1 MLTVS
6 LTDAEKERFKCHAS
20 IYGLGLTDYVRRLDS
35 RSDLCE
41 FSDSDYSFILS
52 CCVALGYRNAA
63 DFLYDYFIANRPRDA
78 PDR

>member
-6 LTDAEKERFKCHAS
+6 LTDAERERFKRHAS
-20 IYGLGLTDYVRRLDS
+20 IYGLGLTDYARRLDS

-52 CCVALGYRNAA
+52 RCVALGYRNVA
-63 DFLYDYFIANRPRDA
+63 DFLHDYFIANRPRDA